1 MMLKFDMTCT
11 GGRIFQTGKN
21 FVSTGH
27 KVGGRIMLRFMIKLP
42 FRIIAAPVWLVLA
55 AVNIVLVFLV
65 GLSAGFCYL
74 IAGISVVTEVLSI
87 GFGIGTDWTMKSAIL
102 TTVVFVLL
110 PHIGMGIV
118 AVIEVVKCGLQDFI
132 FG

>member
-1 MMLKFDMTCT
+1 
-11 GGRIFQTGKN
+11 
-21 FVSTGH
+21 
-27 KVGGRIMLRFMIKLP
+27 MLRFMIKLP

-87 GFGIGTDWTMKSAIL
+87 GFGISTDWTMKSAII

-110 PHIGMGIV
+110 PHIGMGRRGWRRGWRRRIIKSQSFTIRSLV
-118 AVIEVVKCGLQDFI
+118 PSV
-132 FG
+132 